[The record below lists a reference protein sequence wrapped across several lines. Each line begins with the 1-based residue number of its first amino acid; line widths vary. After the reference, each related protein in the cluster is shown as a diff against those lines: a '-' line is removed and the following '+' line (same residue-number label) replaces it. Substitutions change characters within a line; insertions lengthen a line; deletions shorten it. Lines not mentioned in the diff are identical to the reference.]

1 MNEWIFSM
9 VLLLRLV
16 RQPWSV
22 HMFLG
27 SACLPS
33 SEQAQIW
40 AYCLAWTQDQDTGS
54 SPIPSLEPFSIFPL
68 MEGICHFLRL
78 RVSSASLGFCRFLTS
93 PNPRPKAWVFLSC
106 KMKMVIVV
114 IHLVRLPVAPRHHSE
129 STESIF
135 PGLWEAWQSIHVQS
149 LGPTPTSLPLT
160 GRVHL
165 GTYTRA
171 CVRTQS

>member
-1 MNEWIFSM
+1 MNIFNGVVIKAGKTAMICSY
-9 VLLLRLV
+9 VF
-16 RQPWSV
+16 RQR
-22 HMFLG
+22 M
-27 SACLPS
+27 S
-33 SEQAQIW
+33 SEFR
-40 AYCLAWTQDQDTGS
+40 TGTDL
-54 SPIPSLEPFSIFPL
+54 SLLPRMDSGSGHREL
-68 MEGICHFLRL
+68 THTFLRAL
-78 RVSSASLGFCRFLTS
+78 FYLPAHGRHLPLSEAQGQLGLIGVLSLSYL